1 MNYEKIY
8 RCFQKVKITLLIILG
23 ILLVMMILKEIR

>member
-8 RCFQKVKITLLIILG
+8 RYFQKVKITLLIILG
-23 ILLVMMILKEIR
+23 ILLIMLILKEMR